1 MTFKPVI
8 FSIDDIQNN
17 NSDECHLLLDLI
29 SCDIHP
35 SVHPSIQL
43 VTHSLFNMSMAP
55 FNNPPYQSV
64 ILLARPFLRGA
75 TVNNPPDQSVA
86 PLKNGLANKMTD
98 W

>member
-1 MTFKPVI
+1 MNVI
-8 FSIDDIQNN
+8 F
-17 NSDECHLLLDLI
+17 LLYLI
-29 SCDIHP
+29 SWDIHP

-75 TVNNPPDQSVA
+75 TDWSGGLLTVA
-86 PLKNGLANKMTD
+86 PLKNGLANKLTD